1 MTMIKTPF
9 RATPLIHLIVILGFG
24 CVSPIMSWA
33 QSTNT
38 TGSPLKF
45 EEPKFLTA
53 AIYRADRKELQ
64 FRFTR
69 RVTRSGSTLNVL
81 REYTYPDG
89 KLAVRERAVYQGD
102 KFVSF
107 TLEELQTGGSGDAKI
122 AGKPTEGNISFKYT
136 KEPGGKEKSRAEE
149 LRPDTIQCDMLAPF
163 LVSHW
168 GALMK
173 GETVKCRYIA
183 VPRRETVGFTFSKKS
198 ESTSAGKPVVIIK
211 MEPSSP
217 IISALVDPLFFTM
230 EKGGQHHVLEYT
242 GRTTPKIRDGKN
254 WKDLD
259 AVTVFDW
266 SQ

>member
-1 MTMIKTPF
+1 MIKTPL

-24 CVSPIMSWA
+24 GVSPIMSWA

-53 AIYRADRKELQ
+53 AIYQADRKELQ

-69 RVTRSGSTLNVL
+69 QATRSGSTVNVL
-81 REYTYPDG
+81 REYTYPNG
-89 KLAVRERAVYQGD
+89 TVAVREKVVYQGD
-102 KFVSF
+102 DLVSF
-107 TLEELQTGGSGDAKI
+107 TLEELQTGGSGSAKI
-122 AGKPTEGNISFKYT
+122 AGKPSAGNISFKYT
-136 KEPGGKEKSRAEE
+136 KETGAKEKSHTEE
-149 LRPDTIQCDMLAPF
+149 LRPDTIQPDMLAPF

-168 GALMK
+168 DRLMK
-173 GETVKCRYIA
+173 GEAVKCRYIV
-183 VPRRETVGFTFSKKS
+183 VPRRETVGFSFSKTS
-198 ESTSAGKPVVIIK
+198 ETTSGGKPVVVIK

-217 IISALVDPLFFTM
+217 IISALVGPLFFTM

-242 GRTTPKIRDGKN
+242 GRCAPKIRDGKN

-266 SQ
+266 SR